1 MTKNTTKNI
10 SKKAS
15 SAKLKARLAL
25 AGFAAVAVLAFTLTM
40 VGVFSYAT
48 LNLNVQPVSDQ
59 ANALIIP
66 VSVAAQ
72 TAVLGS
78 NLGK

>member
-25 AGFAAVAVLAFTLTM
+25 AGFAAVAVLAFTLAWC
-40 VGVFSYAT
+40 VFSYAT